1 MLQRNTLN
9 AVLAFA
15 MEKYAGENNG
25 KNGIL
30 KSDVR
35 EIVKLHGGDQED
47 VTEVM
52 TLALRLLASEASE
65 CEI

>member
-15 MEKYAGENNG
+15 MAKYAGENNG

-30 KSDVR
+30 RSDVR
-35 EIVKLHGGDQED
+35 EIVKLHGGGQED

-52 TLALRLLASEASE
+52 TLALQLLAIEASE